1 MLIVICKIFSLYFHT
16 TLFAKHHK
24 QQVCPKGLYLNIV
37 LFYVK
42 TLLLAITHLLHLF
55 YFFVIS
61 FFPINSACF
70 FFVLKPYLSFTFM
83 FSVIFIIYIFYVFST
98 HTTTSLLIPHLFK
111 NKRLRLRKYKER
123 KTKYTNLHKYK
134 TREEI
139 FQIDCLCCSSNNN
152 IYNKNNKKHFL
163 VYHTYMYVCVVYTAM

>member
-1 MLIVICKIFSLYFHT
+1 M
-16 TLFAKHHK
+16 
-24 QQVCPKGLYLNIV
+24 QNI
-37 LFYVK
+37 L
-42 TLLLAITHLLHLF
+42 TLLSHHLVCKAPQTASLSKRFVFEYCLVLRQNTSFSNNSSFAFILF
-55 YFFVIS
+55 LRHFFLPHQ
-61 FFPINSACF
+61 FCLF

-83 FSVIFIIYIFYVFST
+83 FSKIFIIYIFYVFST

-163 VYHTYMYVCVVYTAM
+163 VYHTYVCVVYTPM